1 MLTTPHT
8 TRVLVANETGASLY
22 LECGSREPLQ
32 LSREIDVRD
41 QAPSMEREAQLL
53 AQRLVDELEHERI
66 QGCFQRLALVAP
78 QALLDT
84 IEGAMPGIL
93 RDKLSVVLAKDL
105 RGLPI
110 EQIHDRLNEANS
122 H

>member
-22 LECGSREPLQ
+22 LECGSNAPLQ

-41 QAPSMEREAQLL
+41 QAPSMEREAHLL

-66 QGCFQRLALVAP
+66 QGGFERLALVAP

-84 IEGAMPGIL
+84 IEDAMPGIL
-93 RDKLSVVLAKDL
+93 RDKLIVTLAKDL
-105 RGLPI
+105 RGLPS
-110 EQIHDRLNEANS
+110 EQIHDRLNEA
-122 H
+122 HPH